1 MFSCLRIALRHNG
14 FVLARANREPFD
26 RPRQRHLCK
35 QKTGLPA
42 ETLARQ
48 SSAGNSF
55 SGDIAWVQLAI
66 GDDSHDHLI
75 KPEDLIH
82 AAMVKQ

>member
-1 MFSCLRIALRHNG
+1 MAYSADGACDVGA
-14 FVLARANREPFD
+14 D
-26 RPRQRHLCK
+26 
-35 QKTGLPA
+35 TGSPA
-42 ETLARQ
+42 SRDYGP
-48 SSAGNSF
+48 AGNGF